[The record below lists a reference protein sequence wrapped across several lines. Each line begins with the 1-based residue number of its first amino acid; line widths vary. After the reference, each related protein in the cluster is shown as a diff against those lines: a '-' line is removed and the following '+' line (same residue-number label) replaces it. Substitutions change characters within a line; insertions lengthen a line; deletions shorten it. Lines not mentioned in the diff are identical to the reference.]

1 MARYRV
7 GRSWGVTVVR
17 ERPGQPDQLVGTM
30 QTAED
35 AQLIVNALNLMDET
49 QRRAWAKLTKHSKPT
64 TPSKKEGPA

>member
-1 MARYRV
+1 MSRYRV

-35 AQLIVNALNLMDET
+35 AQLIVNALNLMDE
-49 QRRAWAKLTKHSKPT
+49 AFGDALGELGPT
-64 TPSKKEGPA
+64 TPEEPA